1 MCTLLDR
8 FSIECSCAE
17 RVSPSYSVY
26 GTVVSRLGIYS
37 GSDDVRGTRISYVC
51 ESVHLQITIL
61 FVFSVRVPG
70 WLGGGAV
77 AIRVYVW
84 TLSLTVTL
92 GAVTL
97 PFTAYGPGHHGG
109 SRRRRRA
116 FPRGVAI
123 SYICACMYYD
133 VAHDWE
139 IVCLSRPAPPRR
151 HGNSSLKYED
161 TPFILK
167 RTVPPWPEK
176 RDWALRVPVPAGPVA
191 DSTAS
196 PHVSCANINH
206 TQRATASA
214 RNDDGDRS
222 AEGNNREGG

>member
-1 MCTLLDR
+1 MRCD
-8 FSIECSCAE
+8 C
-17 RVSPSYSVY
+17 
-26 GTVVSRLGIYS
+26 
-37 GSDDVRGTRISYVC
+37 DVC
-51 ESVHLQITIL
+51 ESVHLPFCL
-61 FVFSVRVPG
+61 CSPSASRG
-70 WLGGGAV
+70 LGGGGGHPSTV
-77 AIRVYVW
+77 SYG
-84 TLSLTVTL
+84 LSLTVTL
-92 GAVTL
+92 RGVTL

-116 FPRGVAI
+116 LARRR
-123 SYICACMYYD
+123 YIVDMCACSMLH
-133 VAHDWE
+133 VRCSAHDWE

-222 AEGNNREGG
+222 AEGHNRDGG

>member
-1 MCTLLDR
+1 MIGFL
-8 FSIECSCAE
+8 SSVPAE
-17 RVSPSYSVY
+17 RVSPYSVY

-70 WLGGGAV
+70 WLGGGGGHPSM
-77 AIRVYVW
+77 YG
-84 TLSLTVTL
+84 LSLTVTL
-92 GAVTL
+92 RGVTL

-116 FPRGVAI
+116 SRVGVAI
-123 SYICACMYYD
+123 SYIAVYVCKCICLCTMCSD
-133 VAHDWE
+133 DWE

-222 AEGNNREGG
+222 AEGHNREGG

>member
-1 MCTLLDR
+1 MCVRACIYHFVCVLR
-8 FSIECSCAE
+8 PRPAGA
-17 RVSPSYSVY
+17 RRRRWPS
-26 GTVVSRLGIYS
+26 
-37 GSDDVRGTRISYVC
+37 
-51 ESVHLQITIL
+51 
-61 FVFSVRVPG
+61 
-70 WLGGGAV
+70 
-77 AIRVYVW
+77 VYVW
-84 TLSLTVTL
+84 TLADRDARGRHFTVYGIRAGTPRWLAASPSRVGAASLYRIYV
-92 GAVTL
+92 
-97 PFTAYGPGHHGG
+97 
-109 SRRRRRA
+109 
-116 FPRGVAI
+116 
-123 SYICACMYYD
+123 CMFH
-133 VAHDWE
+133 VRCSAHDWE

-222 AEGNNREGG
+222 AEGHNRDGG

>member
-1 MCTLLDR
+1 MRACIYRFVCVLRPRPGGARRRGGAGAIRLCIWTLADR
-8 FSIECSCAE
+8 DAQGRHFTVYGIRAGTP
-17 RVSPSYSVY
+17 RWLAASPS
-26 GTVVSRLGIYS
+26 
-37 GSDDVRGTRISYVC
+37 
-51 ESVHLQITIL
+51 
-61 FVFSVRVPG
+61 RV
-70 WLGGGAV
+70 
-77 AIRVYVW
+77 
-84 TLSLTVTL
+84 
-92 GAVTL
+92 
-97 PFTAYGPGHHGG
+97 
-109 SRRRRRA
+109 SRRRRYKLY
-116 FPRGVAI
+116 RG
-123 SYICACMYYD
+123 ICVQVHMFICTMCSD
-133 VAHDWE
+133 DWE

-167 RTVPPWPEK
+167 RTAPPWPEK

-222 AEGNNREGG
+222 AEGHNREGG

>member
-1 MCTLLDR
+1 MSLR
-8 FSIECSCAE
+8 IA
-17 RVSPSYSVY
+17 Y

-37 GSDDVRGTRISYVC
+37 GSDDVRGTRISYMCGVTVTC
-51 ESVHLQITIL
+51 ESVHLPFCL
-61 FVFSVRVPG
+61 CSPSASRGRSAARRCWRHPSMYG
-70 WLGGGAV
+70 
-77 AIRVYVW
+77 
-84 TLSLTVTL
+84 LSLTVTL
-92 GAVTL
+92 RGVTL

-116 FPRGVAI
+116 SRVGVAI
-123 SYICACMYYD
+123 SYIAVYVCKCICLCTMCSD
-133 VAHDWE
+133 DWE

-151 HGNSSLKYED
+151 HGNSCLKYED

-167 RTVPPWPEK
+167 RTAPPWPEK

-222 AEGNNREGG
+222 AEGHNREGG